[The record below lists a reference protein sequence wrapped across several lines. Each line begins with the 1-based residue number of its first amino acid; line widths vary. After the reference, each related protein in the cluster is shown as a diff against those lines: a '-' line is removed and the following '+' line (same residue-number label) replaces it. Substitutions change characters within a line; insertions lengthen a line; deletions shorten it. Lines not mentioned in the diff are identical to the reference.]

1 MLSGYRRLT
10 WDGVRLRGARVT
22 HDTPYSCFASSLPD
36 RVRQCEI
43 TVVRAARDVQV
54 DAVTIGVVLLAIV
67 NGAGGQLGV
76 QLWEGVVSLALM
88 IHA

>member
-1 MLSGYRRLT
+1 
-10 WDGVRLRGARVT
+10 
-22 HDTPYSCFASSLPD
+22 
-36 RVRQCEI
+36 
-43 TVVRAARDVQV
+43 V